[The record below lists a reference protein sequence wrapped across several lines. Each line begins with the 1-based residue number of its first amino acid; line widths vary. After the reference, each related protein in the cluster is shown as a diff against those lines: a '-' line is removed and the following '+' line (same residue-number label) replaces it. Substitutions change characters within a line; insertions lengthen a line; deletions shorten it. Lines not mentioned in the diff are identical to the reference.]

1 MAESPP
7 TREAPAS
14 GVDMK
19 AVPKQDGQP
28 PPPVVDSTNPLT
40 TSPVATIVDE
50 ESAKA
55 PPDGDKSGFLLT
67 SLASISRLARRS
79 STSGPPEP
87 PITVVTEGRHTTD
100 ENGKH
105 VPEEVPVKVIL
116 NTMHTTPSSTHN
128 CSSHPSMFKY
138 SEQMKPQPLQST
150 SSQFT
155 IWERQP
161 RTPGLM
167 RSPLRWHGAARRC
180 QREARA
186 PQLAISRRPP

>member
-1 MAESPP
+1 MGESPP
-7 TREAPAS
+7 ALEAPAA

-19 AVPKQDGQP
+19 AVPEQDGQP
-28 PPPVVDSTNPLT
+28 PPHVVDSTNHLT

-55 PPDGDKSGFLLT
+55 PPDGDKSGFLST

-79 STSGPPEP
+79 STSAPPETSIP
-87 PITVVTEGRHTTD
+87 VVPEGRHTTD
-100 ENGKH
+100 ENGRLGP
-105 VPEEVPVKVIL
+105 VEVPAKVIL
-116 NTMHTTPSSTHN
+116 NTMHTTPSSTHS

-138 SEQMKPQPLQST
+138 SEQMKPQPPQST

-155 IWERQP
+155 IWESQP

-167 RSPLRWHGAARRC
+167 RSLLHCHGAARRC
-180 QREARA
+180 QREAGA
-186 PQLAISRRPP
+186 PQLAKSHKPP